1 VANTY
6 PEGSKEFME
15 VFEIAVKIFPDDPIA
30 NLNAAASALLTK
42 DLSRAERYLQ
52 RADKST
58 PEYYNNLGVLS
69 MMQGNN
75 ARAKNLF
82 QRASDADMD
91 AATRNLEEL
100 RKKENADKQLK
111 N

>member
-52 RADKST
+52 RADRSV
-58 PEYYNNLGVLS
+58 PAYFNNLGVLN

-75 ARAKNLF
+75 GRAKNLF
-82 QRASDADMD
+82 QRAAEDNID
-91 AATRNLEEL
+91 AAVKNLEEL
-100 RKKENADKQLK
+100 RKKEEADKQLR